1 MWVRSSRLKSRRG
14 QPRVFLRGPTPFA
27 LLWGRRK
34 NLSYAQTPRRAVTRQ
49 TQHLTTRSP
58 FVVTDGPE
66 AHPCDGYKPDVNH
79 RNPPHLLVTLSHR
92 IGEVSMKNFLKVV
105 LLFVIIIGIFILAG
119 LVIWNLLDRTNGSL
133 VSSGEKREYLLYVP
147 ESYDPTSAQ
156 NVPLVI
162 NIHGFSQWPA
172 NQANVSQWNQLA
184 DEEGFIVVYPS
195 GLGIPKRW
203 RVTRTAEEPTAVD
216 IELQYYRD
224 LIDKLSKEYAI
235 DPERIYASGLSNG
248 GGMSLRLACSLSD
261 RVAAIGGV
269 AGAYLVDLE
278 ECPGGVP
285 AIFFHGQADKIVP
298 YEGGPSERFPIDFP
312 YIPTFVE
319 DYSQLNN
326 CDPNETVFLDKDHVT
341 GVRYEGCDPG
351 ADVVFYTI
359 SDGGHTWPGGNDLP
373 ERITGKTTH
382 EINATRLMWE
392 FFLEQTENR

>member
-1 MWVRSSRLKSRRG
+1 M
-14 QPRVFLRGPTPFA
+14 
-27 LLWGRRK
+27 K
-34 NLSYAQTPRRAVTRQ
+34 NL
-49 TQHLTTRSP
+49 
-58 FVVTDGPE
+58 
-66 AHPCDGYKPDVNH
+66 
-79 RNPPHLLVTLSHR
+79 
-92 IGEVSMKNFLKVV
+92 LKV
-105 LLFVIIIGIFILAG
+105 LFLFVLVIGLFILAG
-119 LVIWNLLDRTNGSL
+119 LIVWNILDRTNGSL

-147 ESYDPTSAQ
+147 ETYDPTSAQ

-203 RVTRTAEEPTAVD
+203 RVTRTAEDPTGVD

-224 LIDKLSKEYAI
+224 LIDKLSTEYAI
-235 DPERIYASGLSNG
+235 DPERIYVNGLSNG

-269 AGAYLVDLE
+269 AGAYLVDLD
-278 ECPGGVP
+278 ECAGGVP
-285 AIFFHGQADKIVP
+285 GIFFHGQADKIVP

-312 YIPTFVE
+312 YIPAFID
-319 DYSQLNN
+319 DYAQLNG
-326 CDPNETVFLDKDHVT
+326 CDTNETVFLEKDHVQ
-341 GVRYEGCDPG
+341 GVRYEGCEPG

-392 FFLEQTENR
+392 FFLEQTGKR

>member
-1 MWVRSSRLKSRRG
+1 MKNLLKI
-14 QPRVFLRGPTPFA
+14 VFLF
-27 LLWGRRK
+27 
-34 NLSYAQTPRRAVTRQ
+34 
-49 TQHLTTRSP
+49 
-58 FVVTDGPE
+58 
-66 AHPCDGYKPDVNH
+66 
-79 RNPPHLLVTLSHR
+79 TL
-92 IGEVSMKNFLKVV
+92 IVGV
-105 LLFVIIIGIFILAG
+105 FILAG
-119 LVIWNLLDRTNGSL
+119 LIIWNILDRTNGSL

-147 ESYDPTSAQ
+147 KSYDPTSAQ

-203 RVTRTAEEPTAVD
+203 RVTRTPEDPTGVD
-216 IELQYYRD
+216 IELQYYID
-224 LIDKLSKEYAI
+224 LIDKLSAEYAI
-235 DPERIYASGLSNG
+235 DPERIFASGLSNG

-261 RVAAIGGV
+261 RIAAIGGV
-269 AGAYLVDLE
+269 AGAYLVDLA

-312 YIPTFVE
+312 NIPTFVE
-319 DYSQLNN
+319 DYAQLNG
-326 CDPNETVFLDKDHVT
+326 CDANETLFLEKDHVRA
-341 GVRYEGCDPG
+341 VRYEGCDPD

-392 FFLEQTENR
+392 FFVEQTENR

>member
-1 MWVRSSRLKSRRG
+1 MCPTGKIN
-14 QPRVFLRGPTPFA
+14 PFCCEVF
-27 LLWGRRK
+27 
-34 NLSYAQTPRRAVTRQ
+34 
-49 TQHLTTRSP
+49 
-58 FVVTDGPE
+58 
-66 AHPCDGYKPDVNH
+66 
-79 RNPPHLLVTLSHR
+79 
-92 IGEVSMKNFLKVV
+92 MKNVLKAM
-105 LLFVIIIGIFILAG
+105 LLFVMVVGLFVLAG
-119 LVIWNLLDRTNGSL
+119 LLIWNIMDHTNGRL

-147 ESYDPTSAQ
+147 DSYDPAKT
-156 NVPLVI
+156 VPLVI
-162 NIHGFSQWPA
+162 NIHGFAQWPA

-203 RVTRTAEEPTAVD
+203 RVTRTPEDPTGVD

-224 LIDKLSKEYAI
+224 LIDKLTVEYAI
-235 DPERIYASGLSNG
+235 DPEQIYVNGLSNG

-269 AGAYLVDLE
+269 AGAYLVDLA

-285 AIFFHGQADKIVP
+285 AMFFHGQADKIVP

-312 YIPTFVE
+312 YVPDFVD
-319 DYSQLNN
+319 DYAQLNS
-326 CDPNETVFLDKDHVT
+326 CDPNETVFMEKDHVR
-341 GVRYEGCDPG
+341 GVRYEGCEPG
-351 ADVVFYTI
+351 QDVVFYTI

-392 FFLEQTENR
+392 FFLAQTGKR

>member
-1 MWVRSSRLKSRRG
+1 
-14 QPRVFLRGPTPFA
+14 
-27 LLWGRRK
+27 
-34 NLSYAQTPRRAVTRQ
+34 
-49 TQHLTTRSP
+49 
-58 FVVTDGPE
+58 
-66 AHPCDGYKPDVNH
+66 
-79 RNPPHLLVTLSHR
+79 
-92 IGEVSMKNFLKVV
+92 MKNFLKVV
-105 LLFVIIIGIFILAG
+105 LLFAVIIGIFILAG
-119 LVIWNLLDRTNGSL
+119 LIIWNVLDRTNGSL

-269 AGAYLVDLE
+269 AGAYLVDLD
-278 ECPGGVP
+278 ECAGGVP
-285 AIFFHGQADKIVP
+285 GIFFHGQADKIVP

-312 YIPTFVE
+312 YIPVFVD
-319 DYSQLNN
+319 DYAQLNG
-326 CDPNETVFLDKDHVT
+326 CDANETVFLEKDHVR

-392 FFLEQTENR
+392 FFLEQTDKR

>member
-1 MWVRSSRLKSRRG
+1 MKKLLK
-14 QPRVFLRGPTPFA
+14 VFLIIFA
-27 LLWGRRK
+27 VFGLL
-34 NLSYAQTPRRAVTRQ
+34 
-49 TQHLTTRSP
+49 
-58 FVVTDGPE
+58 
-66 AHPCDGYKPDVNH
+66 
-79 RNPPHLLVTLSHR
+79 
-92 IGEVSMKNFLKVV
+92 
-105 LLFVIIIGIFILAG
+105 ILAG
-119 LVIWNLLDRTNGSL
+119 FTAFNIADRTNGRL

-147 ESYDPTSAQ
+147 ESYDSAKK
-156 NVPLVI
+156 VPLVI

-203 RVTRTAEEPTAVD
+203 RVTRTSEDPTGVD

-224 LIDKLSKEYAI
+224 LIDKLSAEYAI
-235 DPERIYASGLSNG
+235 DPERIYANGLSNG

-269 AGAYLVDLE
+269 AGAYLVDLA

-285 AIFFHGQADKIVP
+285 AMFFHGQADKIVP

-312 YIPTFVE
+312 YIPAFVD
-319 DYSQLNN
+319 DYAQLNG
-326 CDPNETVFLDKDHVT
+326 CDPNETVFLDKDHVR
-341 GVRYEGCDPG
+341 GARYEGCEPG
-351 ADVVFYTI
+351 QDVVFYTI

-392 FFLEQTENR
+392 FFVEETGKR